1 MITSVA
7 EESFVVVDKAD
18 LEAVASAQTQTKKK
32 NERKERNM

>member
-18 LEAVASAQTQTKKK
+18 LDAVASAQTKKK